1 MRHLPVIWM
10 PLALVTLIASR
21 GIIGLPTK
29 SQLRQLISMILYEDQ
44 LFDDVLSENVKLD
57 DVDQK
62 LSPFIKEKVPDIKN
76 VDPLVT
82 LYALTSTH
90 PYYSGD
96 DLNLSVTIVGTSIM
110 CLTYKRVAL
119 HLALLIGLID
129 NMDGRVHF
137 KMRSSVFAH
146 AIPFYM
152 DMLSSVYKKF
162 DDLLTVYETVFAM
175 ISSDSIDHE
184 TNLVTLKNEL
194 GKLNAVIA
202 SSCVVNKMKEYCS
215 SLKLSKLEKCE
226 NIITEDQQISDSV
239 DVNTYV
245 ESLKENENAIMNLF
259 DEMDLIRHMDRYIW
273 KTFLNIPDL
282 PLDDPTQFN
291 RTEKP
296 TYRDEVEEII
306 ERRKSS
312 IKYDIKIENANNG
325 ENNQPPPAD
334 TSAASS
340 DTVAQTEDKSEG
352 SKDSVTP
359 AENEPKESKDDPV
372 TPE

>member
-1 MRHLPVIWM
+1 
-10 PLALVTLIASR
+10 
-21 GIIGLPTK
+21 
-29 SQLRQLISMILYEDQ
+29 MILYEDQ

-62 LSPFIKEKVPDIKN
+62 LSLFIKEKVPDIKN

-82 LYALTSTH
+82 LYALTSTD

-110 CLTYKRVAL
+110 CLTHKRVAF

-129 NMDGRVHF
+129 KMDGQVHF
-137 KMRSSVFAH
+137 KMRSTVFTH

-152 DMLSSVYKKF
+152 DMLSSVYKKI
-162 DDLLTVYETVFAM
+162 DSLMDVYETVFAM
-175 ISSDSIDHE
+175 ISSDSLSYE
-184 TNLVTLKNEL
+184 TSIVTLKTEL
-194 GKLNAVIA
+194 DKLNAVIE

-215 SLKLSKLEKCE
+215 SFNLSTLENCE

-239 DVNTYV
+239 DVDIYV
-245 ESLKENENAIMNLF
+245 ETLKENENDIMNLF
-259 DEMDLIRHMDRYIW
+259 DEMDLIRHMDRNIW

-282 PLDDPTQFN
+282 PLDDPTQFK
-291 RTEKP
+291 RTEKT

-306 ERRKSS
+306 ERRIFST
-312 IKYDIKIENANNG
+312 KYDVKIKNANNG
-325 ENNQPPPAD
+325 ENNQLPAAD
-334 TSAASS
+334 TSASS
-340 DTVAQTEDKSEG
+340 SGTVTTAEDKPE
-352 SKDSVTP
+352 
-359 AENEPKESKDDPV
+359 ESKDPV

>member
-44 LFDDVLSENVKLD
+44 LFNDVLSEKVKLD

-62 LSPFIKEKVPDIKN
+62 MSLFIKEKVPDIKN

-82 LYALTSTH
+82 LHTLTSTH

-110 CLTYKRVAL
+110 CLTHKRVAL

-129 NMDGRVHF
+129 KMDGRVHF
-137 KMRSSVFAH
+137 KMRSSVFTH

-152 DMLSSVYKKF
+152 DMLSAVYKKF

-175 ISSDSIDHE
+175 ISSDSYE
-184 TNLVTLKNEL
+184 TNLTTLKNEL
-194 GKLNAVIA
+194 DKLNAVIS
-202 SSCVVNKMKEYCS
+202 SSCVVDKMKEYCS
-215 SLKLSKLEKCE
+215 SFKLKKLENCE
-226 NIITEDQQISDSV
+226 NIITEEQRISDSL
-239 DVNTYV
+239 DVNIYV

-259 DEMDLIRHMDRYIW
+259 DEMDLIRHMDICIW

-282 PLDDPTQFN
+282 PLDDPTQFK

-296 TYRDEVEEII
+296 KYRDEVEEII

-312 IKYDIKIENANNG
+312 TKYDMKIENANNG
-325 ENNQPPPAD
+325 ENNQPPAAD
-334 TSAASS
+334 TSASSS
-340 DTVAQTEDKSEG
+340 DTV
-352 SKDSVTP
+352 
-359 AENEPKESKDDPV
+359 